1 LLGLK
6 GFEDALKQVISTSIV
21 LEYEAEPFKDSRL
34 RGCKRAAFLLSI
46 DRHGYDAFFNSPIG
60 YRAQYCLGL
69 EIGKS
74 ANRQII
80 EALKPRLLAFA
91 ERRTAAAFTLQK
103 VGSSLDAVDAK
114 IWIDES
120 EPAAFPSSELQI
132 EIDYRPWVDRAK
144 RADAFQEDDFIG
156 AMRGVRAP
164 YGTRLEVKGGWLD
177 DSGFE
182 KLDPSKSRRSEWIA
196 INGFT

>member
-1 LLGLK
+1 MTPLWDFTTLVPTERRTRLLGLK
-6 GFEDALKQVISTSIV
+6 GFEDALIQVISTSMV
-21 LEYEAEPFKDSRL
+21 LEYESEPFKDSRL
-34 RGCKRAAFLLSI
+34 RGCTRAAFLLSI

-91 ERRTAAAFTLQK
+91 ERTTTAIFTLQK

-132 EIDYRPWVDRAK
+132 TLLT
-144 RADAFQEDDFIG
+144 G
-156 AMRGVRAP
+156 HGLNAP
-164 YGTRLEVKGGWLD
+164 REQTRFRKTTSSERCEVFAHHMAQCWK
-177 DSGFE
+177 
-182 KLDPSKSRRSEWIA
+182 
-196 INGFT
+196 